1 MLASRFP
8 PTLGRL
14 NTFTNL
20 LPPRKCEVTTVLGLP
35 LACLTKAAVL
45 DLIDNQIQSRQP
57 SFIVTANLHYAMLAS
72 RRPELKQLNQTAAF
86 ILADGMPLVWAS
98 RLTKNRLP
106 ERVTGADL
114 LPAICQRAAVKGH
127 RIFFLGGAP
136 GVGKLAA
143 DRLRQKYPK
152 LQIVGI
158 ESPQLSELTVGE
170 EKELIHRIR
179 SAGTDVLF
187 AALGQPRGE
196 QWIAKHLH
204 ALNVPVCMQI
214 GASLDFAAGRVSRAP
229 SWIQRSGL
237 EWIYRFG
244 CEPLRLG
251 PRYFQNI
258 KFLATESLKGIATSL
273 LPQRPFAGKQADYYN
288 DVSTK
293 TTRTRG

>member
-1 MLASRFP
+1 MLATRQYP
-8 PTLGRL
+8 PALGR
-14 NTFTNL
+14 TNSRTES
-20 LPPRKCEVTTVLGLP
+20 LPHRECEVTTVFGLP
-35 LACLTKAAVL
+35 LACLTKEAVL
-45 DLIDNQIQSRQP
+45 DTIDAQIEKRQP
-57 SFIVTANLHYAMLAS
+57 SFIITANLHYAMLAS
-72 RRPELKQLNQTAAF
+72 RQPELQQLNQAAAF

-98 RLTKNRLP
+98 RLTKNQLP

-136 GVGKLAA
+136 GVGQLAA
-143 DRLRQKYPK
+143 DRLREKYPH

-158 ESPQLSELTVGE
+158 ESPQLSELTTNE
-170 EKELIHRIR
+170 EQDLIQRIR
-179 SAGTDVLF
+179 MAGTDVLF

-204 ALNVPVCMQI
+204 ALNVPVSMQI

-251 PRYFQNI
+251 PRYFQNLW
-258 KFLATESLKGIATSL
+258 FLATESLKGITASL
-273 LPQRPFAGKQADYYN
+273 LPQRPFVGKQADF
-288 DVSTK
+288 
-293 TTRTRG
+293 